1 MLGRLRFSV
10 DEVII
15 HYQNIWTTMAAEL
28 SSSDALLPF
37 RKSKRRRGNTS
48 GLEQVLSQ
56 ILQTRQL
63 QLNNF
68 LYRVG
73 IQRSP
78 TGYESSTPN
87 LLNDTFASDAEMC
100 RT

>member
-1 MLGRLRFSV
+1 M
-10 DEVII
+10 

-48 GLEQVLSQ
+48 GLEQALSQ